1 MASDTSDAW
10 ASARVDEGRLW
21 DRHMAMAKIGA
32 TPKGGCN
39 RAALT
44 DLDIEARALFTGWA
58 RELGFACTIDP
69 VGNLFARREGRDP
82 DAPPIIS
89 GSHLDTQPSGG
100 RFDGIFGVLAAL
112 EALQAIEAAGID
124 TVRPLEAAVWTNEEG
139 VRFQPGCLGSFAFT
153 SPDRHESVLDTAD
166 ADGVTLRQAVER
178 YRERVPE
185 VGQQKPHRPV
195 HAFVEAHIEQGPIL
209 EQRRKTIGIVTGIQ
223 GSRRFK
229 VEVHGEDAHSG
240 TTPRAG
246 RKDAVSAAVAMIG
259 ALETVFHDD
268 PEDVTRFTV
277 GRIVVSPN
285 ALAVVPG
292 YVMFTI
298 DFRQP
303 HNDLLVRLGDRVE
316 GICEANAKACD
327 VVVTQMSHTPT
338 LQFEG
343 LVPETILEM
352 TERLGVPHMHIFS
365 GAGHDAKHLFN
376 LCPTGMIFVPCEGG
390 ISHNEIENA
399 SPSDLA
405 AGARVLTDT
414 LVKLSNHEA

>member
-1 MASDTSDAW
+1 M
-10 ASARVDEGRLW
+10 RPR
-21 DRHMAMAKIGA
+21 
-32 TPKGGCN
+32 
-39 RAALT
+39 
-44 DLDIEARALFTGWA
+44 
-58 RELGFACTIDP
+58 
-69 VGNLFARREGRDP
+69 
-82 DAPPIIS
+82 IIS